1 MRESIGQRNV
11 KGKMITSQSKSNRYT
26 KEQLNVALDLI
37 EEGASFSEVERET
50 QINKSIL
57 AREMRKRKNSK
68 TRVNID
74 RYLKEVEQLRLQ
86 EVKSLKDKNI
96 EIL

>member
-1 MRESIGQRNV
+1 MV
-11 KGKMITSQSKSNRYT
+11 TSQSKSNRYT

-68 TRVNID
+68 ARVNID

-96 EIL
+96 KIL

>member
-11 KGKMITSQSKSNRYT
+11 KGKMVTNQNKPKRYT
-26 KEQLNVALDLI
+26 EEQLNVTVDLI
-37 EEGASFSEVERET
+37 EEGASFSEVERDT

-68 TRVNID
+68 VRVNID
-74 RYLKEVEQLRLQ
+74 RYLNRQN
-86 EVKSLKDKNI
+86 S
-96 EIL
+96 